1 MFKYFVND
9 SEAIQKAVWFVEK
22 NSGKEVDDTYEQE
35 WQELNNQYNEE
46 QTSELFVKLYYHYP
60 DTMTLL
66 RVLHPVD
73 FDNIIVNTVVKNM
86 EGKIVIGCINTSIVN
101 HLVTLFA
108 NIMNWN
114 SQSKE
119 LYILCKEVHTPEL
132 KLSWR
137 RVTQSFDIYLVN
149 IFERITGKLLESLE
163 GTLDEK
169 TYGKVVTELSKLP
182 KQYVPVFYAKNAY
195 KRQANHTNYFTSF
208 DENIMIF
215 KNGYINLDTDE
226 IIYSIVNTF
235 DEYNQCMN
243 IDYEDTEYTSLSS
256 DPVIKYIFSV
266 LNNIFYNN
274 IDKQVT
280 IVYGTQSRVFMQ
292 LIEDL
297 FGTYVTRVTM
307 KDFNSKNEYFN
318 KIVIIDAPTEMSVS
332 LILRK
337 LQEHQN
343 IIVDCSNN
351 QLPKI
356 TGTFNPDKVNI
367 FPINHDI
374 FNRLDKHT
382 FFDEIFNADDEIV
395 IPFCIN
401 IDKENLMCESNSAE
415 YFCKSMIDYD
425 EDESYT
431 ETDLYKRYITF
442 CKANKLTTL
451 TVLSLYNVIR
461 VYNINI
467 TGDVGSRVYS
477 GFKLKN

>member
-1 MFKYFVND
+1 
-9 SEAIQKAVWFVEK
+9 
-22 NSGKEVDDTYEQE
+22 
-35 WQELNNQYNEE
+35 
-46 QTSELFVKLYYHYP
+46 
-60 DTMTLL
+60 
-66 RVLHPVD
+66 
-73 FDNIIVNTVVKNM
+73 
-86 EGKIVIGCINTSIVN
+86 
-101 HLVTLFA
+101 
-108 NIMNWN
+108 
-114 SQSKE
+114 
-119 LYILCKEVHTPEL
+119 
-132 KLSWR
+132 
-137 RVTQSFDIYLVN
+137 
-149 IFERITGKLLESLE
+149 
-163 GTLDEK
+163 
-169 TYGKVVTELSKLP
+169 
-182 KQYVPVFYAKNAY
+182 
-195 KRQANHTNYFTSF
+195 
-208 DENIMIF
+208 
-215 KNGYINLDTDE
+215 
-226 IIYSIVNTF
+226 
-235 DEYNQCMN
+235 
-243 IDYEDTEYTSLSS
+243 
-256 DPVIKYIFSV
+256 
-266 LNNIFYNN
+266 
-274 IDKQVT
+274 
-280 IVYGTQSRVFMQ
+280 
-292 LIEDL
+292 
-297 FGTYVTRVTM
+297 M

-318 KIVIIDAPTEMSVS
+318 KLVIIDAPTEMSVS

-343 IIVDCSNN
+343 IIIDCSNN

-382 FFDEIFNADDEIV
+382 FFNEIFNADDEIV

-401 IDKENLMCESNSAE
+401 IDKENLVCESNSAE